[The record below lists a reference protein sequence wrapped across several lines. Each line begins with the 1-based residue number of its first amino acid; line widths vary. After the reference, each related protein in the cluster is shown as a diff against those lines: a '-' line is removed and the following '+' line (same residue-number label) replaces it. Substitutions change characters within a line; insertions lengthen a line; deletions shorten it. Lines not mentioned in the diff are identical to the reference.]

1 MNKQMQEMKDV
12 ATGIVNGLLASSKKT
27 DVVFKRTIELEAGA
41 GKEVLVFG
49 NVHPEYNDGYCI
61 AVLNP
66 RQALQELLQPAVAY
80 SPAILNQLVAGH
92 CEAMVQ
98 VQMVGRLASLKSSYH
113 VLHQ

>member
-12 ATGIVNGLLASSKKT
+12 ATGIVNGLLASNTKT
-27 DVVFKRTIELEAGA
+27 DVVFKRTIALHAGE
-41 GKEVLVFG
+41 GKDVLVFG

-66 RQALQELLQPAVAY
+66 RLALQELLQPAVAY
-80 SPAILNQLVAGH
+80 SPAILNELVAGH

-98 VQMVGRLASLKSSYH
+98 VQIVGKRASLESSYH
-113 VLHQ
+113 ARHQ